1 MKAKKTKATK
11 VKKVKK
17 EISEVLYL
25 YIDDERELFSGS
37 IKDVANKILSLE
49 QRLKEENQDVISNP
63 KKYIRFE
70 MKTSMSWDNDLQVRF
85 YGIRKE
91 TQEEFSI
98 RLSKELINEKK
109 QEERLKNLKKVQE
122 KRDLTTFLRLQKK
135 FGKKM

>member
-1 MKAKKTKATK
+1 
-11 VKKVKK
+11 
-17 EISEVLYL
+17 
-25 YIDDERELFSGS
+25 
-37 IKDVANKILSLE
+37 
-49 QRLKEENQDVISNP
+49 
-63 KKYIRFE
+63 
-70 MKTSMSWDNDLQVRF
+70 MSWDNDLQVRF